1 MIALN
6 VLKLLNS
13 IVLNILRA
21 IPHPYQEQHCSIHGS
36 KFRNEDIAMSLNE
49 CLFIRMF
56 VHFWGSFPVFFPL

>member
-21 IPHPYQEQHCSIHGS
+21 IPHPYQEQRWFHGS
-36 KFRNEDIAMSLNE
+36 K
-49 CLFIRMF
+49 
-56 VHFWGSFPVFFPL
+56 